1 MKISLTY
8 ETTITATVD
17 LDTSTVESI
26 TVLKVLG
33 TSPSGLDG
41 YIHVEGIRPDQ
52 TEPYS
57 PPSEPF
63 RREQVR
69 RAVEIL
75 KSSPHPEW
83 VLKEPTK

>member
-1 MKISLTY
+1 MRISLTY

-17 LDTSTVESI
+17 LTTSTVESI

-33 TSPSGLDG
+33 SSPSGLDG
-41 YIHVEGIRPDQ
+41 YTHVEGIRPDQ

-63 RREQVR
+63 RREQVK

-75 KSSPHPEW
+75 RTSPHPKW
-83 VLKEPTK
+83 KMKEPTK

>member
-1 MKISLTY
+1 MRISLTY
-8 ETTITATVD
+8 ETIITATID

-41 YIHVEGIRPDQ
+41 YTHVEGIRPDQ
-52 TEPYS
+52 TEPY
-57 PPSEPF
+57 SEPF

-75 KSSPHPEW
+75 RTSPHPKW
-83 VLKEPTK
+83 KLKEPV